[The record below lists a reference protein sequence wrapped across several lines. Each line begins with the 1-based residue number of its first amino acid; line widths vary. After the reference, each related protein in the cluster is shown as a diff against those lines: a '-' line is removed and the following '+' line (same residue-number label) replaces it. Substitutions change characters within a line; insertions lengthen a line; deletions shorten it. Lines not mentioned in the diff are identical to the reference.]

1 MAIFNNTMSLLGDD
15 SPILDSTAINSSTT
29 NTSFVPHNYHG
40 NIEGGHD
47 NVPDSNLADSRQE
60 RSLGITIV
68 SISVLFVIC
77 QSVKMVPTFYEIFLC
92 NPEVQ
97 QMYYNEGEQEVC
109 KSTKLIETFIR

>member
-1 MAIFNNTMSLLGDD
+1 MPLLGDD
-15 SPILDSTAINSSTT
+15 SSNIDSTAINSTTT
-29 NTSFVPHNYHG
+29 NTSFVPHNCLDGRHG
-40 NIEGGHD
+40 PHGSLDGRHD
-47 NVPDSNLADSRQE
+47 NVPDPNFADSRQE

-68 SISVLFVIC
+68 AISVLFVIC

-97 QMYYNEGEQEVC
+97 RMYYNEGEQEVC